1 MKYTEAH
8 IAHLI
13 LTYHE
18 GTLSPAEKAE
28 LEALLLENPELA
40 LDLEAQPS
48 LISAPIQ
55 IDASS
60 FLHPLLED
68 LAIYQDEEGHP
79 FDKLAIGS
87 LEGQLNEKEQ
97 AIAEAY
103 AQDTHYQ
110 KVQKEVA
117 LTQLQPDAQI
127 AFPNLESLLKTPVI
141 RQLNWRPYAIYG
153 SSAAALLIAVFLT
166 NQGRIVQP
174 PLKPNTQQQA
184 RLARPQKTKASKA
197 IQVAPANGSTSQA
210 TSVRPSQVVHLAPK
224 DCIIPEYFEDHQQ
237 EVFVAQVPTPNVV
250 GVQSNPSA
258 NTTDIAQAP
267 VSSQGS
273 AFEKSPVTIK
283 AFLLQK
289 TNERIFGTAAPSTDL
304 KFETLARYA
313 SESVGIPV
321 RYEVEE
327 ANDHDKLVFQL
338 GPFTIEKTRTK
349 K

>member
-18 GTLSPAEKAE
+18 GTLSPAEKTE

-48 LISAPIQ
+48 LISVPIQ
-55 IDASS
+55 IDTTS

-97 AIAEAY
+97 AISEAY

-117 LTQLQPDAQI
+117 LTQLHPDAQI
-127 AFPNLESLLKTPVI
+127 AFPNPESLLKTPVI
-141 RQLNWRPYAIYG
+141 RQLNWRPYALYG
-153 SSAAALLIAVFLT
+153 SSAAALLIAVFLI

-174 PLKPNTQQQA
+174 PLKSNTQQQA

-197 IQVAPANGSTSQA
+197 IQVSPAYGSKST
-210 TSVRPSQVVHLAPK
+210 TSVRPSQVVHLDPK
-224 DCIIPEYFEDHQQ
+224 DCIIPEYFEGHQQ

-250 GVQSNPSA
+250 GVKSNPSA

-267 VSSQGS
+267 VSNQGS